1 MHHIHTIHPQREGGG
16 GAVKVRILG
25 KNICPLKPSFSH
37 EVPFLLLEVYHKR
50 ASVCPQCSSPNAVTC
65 FWYNIIAR
73 LETAPGKSLNS
84 RQHCF
89 WKYFLWNKGQT
100 ANIYLSLLRLVLTLP
115 TVSACLHVPVS
126 RVTCHVSRALLVT
139 CHTFVTLLCCVCDW
153 RRLRGAVSRAV
164 QAAARMLLHQS
175 SERQC
180 V

>member
-1 MHHIHTIHPQREGGG
+1 MKFH
-16 GAVKVRILG
+16 
-25 KNICPLKPSFSH
+25 SFSWRFIIS
-37 EVPFLLLEVYHKR
+37 ERVFAP
-50 ASVCPQCSSPNAVTC
+50 VCPQCSSPHAVTC

-126 RVTCHVSRALLVT
+126 RVTCHVLSSSL
-139 CHTFVTLLCCVCDW
+139 VTLLSHFCAACVTGGGCVE
-153 RRLRGAVSRAV
+153 RSAALSRP
-164 QAAARMLLHQS
+164 LPECYSINHQS
-175 SERQC
+175 ANAFEFHIYC
-180 V
+180 FLH

>member
-1 MHHIHTIHPQREGGG
+1 MKFH
-16 GAVKVRILG
+16 
-25 KNICPLKPSFSH
+25 SFSWRFIIS
-37 EVPFLLLEVYHKR
+37 ERVFAP
-50 ASVCPQCSSPNAVTC
+50 VCPQCSSPHAVTG

-100 ANIYLSLLRLVLTLP
+100 ANIYLSLSPPSLDTAHRLR
-115 TVSACLHVPVS
+115 VSPCP